1 MANEDV
7 DFTVQFDMRG
17 TLMSMQQTAYNADG
31 QVQKVT
37 THQLLVD
44 MADAKLFNLVQ
55 QKITAS
61 GLMVNDGTVL
71 NGQGLLGVSATD
83 LTTTGSVTE
92 YQNFNAAGLAE
103 RTVTRV
109 TKPDDRNPGRTT
121 VDELSWSRSYEKRD
135 SLLES
140 KVSGTAQSG
149 SKGGQFKDA
158 TSYSQ
163 YDAHGNKV
171 LVVEGNE
178 LQDSKFKVRQMLYA
192 ADGSLLRLQH
202 SEVAKSGEADALTQ
216 VKNHLNQVRSGQAVA
231 GRVQQESIQIS
242 SNGAYV
248 GDVTVD
254 RGETLPEEHW
264 LYRTSI
270 KDQHFNSG
278 IERTDTQKHTVRS
291 GDTLQS
297 LAQLYYGNV
306 DYWYLIATA
315 NGISQSSA
323 QGGPDSQLIEGTTLD
338 IPQRANSF
346 NAHNSF
352 KPMDLQQIIGDTTP
366 NVPYL
371 PPPPP
376 VGCNAMAMVVM
387 IAITVIATIATAGAA
402 AAAMGGQAFTMALG
416 ASALTGGVA
425 GGAGIAAAAAGGFV
439 GSVAGQLAG
448 KAMGIVDSFSLKNAL
463 ASGLTAGATAGM
475 GSMMGVGT
483 AATTVNGAKA
493 AVSSFVSFA
502 KDATHATLNI
512 YGKMAMAASTVGLSV
527 AANKLVGN
535 NQASF
540 QWRNVVIG
548 AVSAGLMDKAG
559 ISNTKSVFENFNEGA
574 GLISGFMEGVAGA
587 AIGYGVS
594 KVLYNEGS
602 WNFRNVAID
611 AFGNAVGNSIVAKL
625 GSKSTAQNEKQANDR
640 GDAAYERA
648 RAQGKSP
655 REAELIAT
663 REVLAT
669 LPSGT
674 RSQINLSESDD
685 VLGVSYLRGDKSK
698 GGLTLTNANA
708 GTSHREVVSW
718 ISDEGLWG
726 NNDALNLAMRSL
738 DKRAAVYSHDNIQ
751 KLGQQAFAEGEY
763 RGIASTLRTSSRT
776 YNVDLDGL
784 SGGAALGIRAG
795 ITKGIRV
802 QTGIKGFS
810 YGDAVHDSKVRVNTY
825 LNEIPAIPD
834 KYRLPNGASVEAL
847 EHNARSAINARN
859 GLLDSSRSQ
868 LSPDGLKYSESLKK
882 QGLSFEALLE
892 KSLNN
897 PARTNFTYE
906 QHLRAITESSGRSNP
921 LVTNSARTVVALDK
935 VGKAS
940 LVTGVALDSYSLG
953 TEINTSLETGNWGNT
968 YQESARIGGAWTGAW
983 VGAKAGAAV
992 GAGFGS
998 FIPVVGTTAGALVGG
1013 VAGGIYGYVK
1023 GGEIGTSIYNW
1034 WN

>member
-17 TLMSMQQTAYNADG
+17 TLMSMQQTDYNADG

-71 NGQGLLGVSATD
+71 NGQGLLGVSAAD

-158 TSYSQ
+158 SSYSQ

-192 ADGSLLRLQH
+192 ADGSLLRLQQ

-216 VKNHLNQVRSGQAVA
+216 VKNHLSQVRSGQAVA

-297 LAQLYYGNV
+297 LAQLYYGNA

-402 AAAMGGQAFTMALG
+402 AAAMGT
-416 ASALTGGVA
+416 VA
-425 GGAGIAAAAAGGFV
+425 GGLTGAAGGAAVLTGAAVGGSAALGMAAAAIGGFV

-463 ASGLTAGATAGM
+463 ASGLTAGATAGV
-475 GSMMGVGT
+475 GSMMGVASTASSGTFITGAT
-483 AATTVNGAKA
+483 AATKSTPAVMASLNG
-493 AVSSFVSFA
+493 
-502 KDATHATLNI
+502 L
-512 YGKMAMAASTVGLSV
+512 GKMAMAASTVGLSV

-611 AFGNAVGNSIVAKL
+611 AFGNAVGNSIVGHYVKKDSALTEEMEYL
-625 GSKSTAQNEKQANDR
+625 GLNPQDSKARKIVQR
-640 GDAAYERA
+640 YRDAE
-648 RAQGKSP
+648 QGS
-655 REAELIAT
+655 
-663 REVLAT
+663 
-669 LPSGT
+669 
-674 RSQINLSESDD
+674 
-685 VLGVSYLRGDKSK
+685 
-698 GGLTLTNANA
+698 
-708 GTSHREVVSW
+708 
-718 ISDEGLWG
+718 
-726 NNDALNLAMRSL
+726 SL
-738 DKRAAVYSHDNIQ
+738 DKFADAQQAMDGLFSEHKSDADPRKLNMARLTASTRPVDFGEGDSFRYLGMTMIDGGMGERYATTGRNTAENANYVIDWTARQSTKTVADSVAAQARSSGNGNGLPAVPLDFNIKQGATGRNVHDMQRVINSYEGYNQPVLGKAGSTTMANLERFKKDYAAGNLVQRAAGANPTS
-751 KLGQQAFAEGEY
+751 AE
-763 RGIASTLRTSSRT
+763 
-776 YNVDLDGL
+776 
-784 SGGAALGIRAG
+784 
-795 ITKGIRV
+795 
-802 QTGIKGFS
+802 
-810 YGDAVHDSKVRVNTY
+810 
-825 LNEIPAIPD
+825 
-834 KYRLPNGASVEAL
+834 
-847 EHNARSAINARN
+847 INAYAAQLSDRN
-859 GLLDSSRSQ
+859 GVPLDLLLATIQ
-868 LSPDGLKYSESLKK
+868 
-882 QGLSFEALLE
+882 
-892 KSLNN
+892 
-897 PARTNFTYE
+897 
-906 QHLRAITESSGRSNP
+906 IESSGNQFNP
-921 LVTNSARTVVALDK
+921 KGAYQGFPNVAVTKDWSSTAVGLMQSTYSGSLADFNQNNPDK
-935 VGKAS
+935 VK
-940 LVTGVALDSYSLG
+940 Y
-953 TEINTSLETGNWGNT
+953 T
-968 YQESARIGGAWTGAW
+968 YADIAWDW
-983 VGAKAGAAV
+983 QKNMDVGAYYLNKGYKEV
-992 GAGFGS
+992 SRQYKGYPTETIYQKS
-998 FIPVVGTTAGALVGG
+998 
-1013 VAGGIYGYVK
+1013 YGYYHD
-1023 GGEIGTSIYNW
+1023 GNIGKQSQAAQDA
-1034 WN
+1034 WNRYLNGNKK

>member
-17 TLMSMQQTAYNADG
+17 TLMSMQQTDYNADG

-71 NGQGLLGVSATD
+71 NGQGLLGVSAAD

-158 TSYSQ
+158 SSYSQ

-216 VKNHLNQVRSGQAVA
+216 VKNHLSQVRSGQAVA

-278 IERTDTQKHTVRS
+278 IERTDTQKHTVRA

-297 LAQLYYGNV
+297 LAQLYYGNA

-323 QGGPDSQLIEGTTLD
+323 QSGPDSQLIEGTTLD

-376 VGCNAMAMVVM
+376 VGCNAMAMVVI
-387 IAITVIATIATAGAA
+387 IAVVVIATIATAGAA
-402 AAAMGGQAFTMALG
+402 AAYMGPQAFSMALG
-416 ASALTGGVA
+416 ASALTGGATVA
-425 GGAGIAAAAAGGFV
+425 GVTLGAATAATAAMSAGMIAATAAAASAVGGFA

-463 ASGLTAGATAGM
+463 ASGLTAGATAGV
-475 GSMMGVGT
+475 GSMMGVGGS
-483 AATTVNGAKA
+483 VNGTFVGGAKA
-493 AVSSFVSFA
+493 AVGNNPAVLAS
-502 KDATHATLNI
+502 LNTA
-512 YGKMAMAASTVGLSV
+512 GKMAMAASTVGLSV

-559 ISNTKSVFENFNEGA
+559 ISNTKSVFEKFNEGA
-574 GLISGFMEGVAGA
+574 GLVSGFMEGVAGA

-611 AFGNAVGNSIVAKL
+611 AFGNALGNSIVAGL
-625 GSKSTAQNEKQANDR
+625 SSKSNAQNEKAANQR
-640 GDAAYERA
+640 GQQAYEQA
-648 RAQGKSP
+648 
-655 REAELIAT
+655 IAAGIPDT
-663 REVLAT
+663 QAKLLAAKEVLASVS
-669 LPSGT
+669 PGK
-674 RSQINLSESDD
+674 RPQVDINETDDALS
-685 VLGVSYLRGDKSK
+685 VSYLRGDKSK
-698 GGLTLTNANA
+698 GGITLTNTNSLTAI
-708 GTSHREVVSW
+708 GGLTSW

-726 NNDALNLAMRSL
+726 NNDVLKLA
-738 DKRAAVYSHDNIQ
+738 
-751 KLGQQAFAEGEY
+751 
-763 RGIASTLRTSSRT
+763 T
-776 YNVDLDGL
+776 
-784 SGGAALGIRAG
+784 
-795 ITKGIRV
+795 
-802 QTGIKGFS
+802 
-810 YGDAVHDSKVRVNTY
+810 
-825 LNEIPAIPD
+825 
-834 KYRLPNGASVEAL
+834 
-847 EHNARSAINARN
+847 
-859 GLLDSSRSQ
+859 GLLDRRAEAIARQQRESEVAQNDRKNNGNVTYTVTLSTRENTPNFSQ
-868 LSPDGLKYSESLKK
+868 LATNWVSPYGQLRSRVAAHSEGFKVSKVENSK
-882 QGLSFEALLE
+882 GKTYAHIEGSHAANEALG
-892 KSLNN
+892 LNKGVR
-897 PARTNFTYE
+897 RTTVN
-906 QHLRAITESSGRSNP
+906 
-921 LVTNSARTVVALDK
+921 NSALN
-935 VGKAS
+935 KA
-940 LVTGVALDSYSLG
+940 VWGAEGLG
-953 TEINTSLETGNWGNT
+953 D
-968 YQESARIGGAWTGAW
+968 
-983 VGAKAGAAV
+983 VAKAGTYLESVNLNTVGGRLGAAGLGLDAALEYADYKMGHGDSYTFAAGTV
-992 GAGFGS
+992 AFGAVMAGFGLVTMPILATGAIL
-998 FIPVVGTTAGALVGG
+998 FGVGVGLG
-1013 VAGGIYGYVK
+1013 YGYDYIATKYDFRGNISDVYK
-1023 GGEIGTSIYNW
+1023 KIGN
-1034 WN
+1034 